1 MNNELNKHKKYL
13 HISFL
18 IKGGKVV
25 GNFCQSG
32 FSGRGKQFDN
42 QYDVDIIPST
52 HAERAALCSVPTHNH
67 KQLKRCKIYSIAF
80 RKIEG
85 KICVHHAKPCKTCCK
100 MMEKAG
106 ITKCYYSEANNNNLF
121 FCNPASILKQVDSS
135 IGLKILNIKK
145 YMKFKT
151 DYVLTIKNPNT
162 FRLIEKKQKQIEGRV
177 WRGSIRTLK
186 PGMVITVKCNN
197 HSLDARIN
205 GITKYK
211 NFFSLLKTKLSKTL
225 PTINNVNRGVEYYH
239 SFYSKNAI
247 NKHGIVAIHL
257 VPLF

>member
-1 MNNELNKHKKYL
+1 
-13 HISFL
+13 
-18 IKGGKVV
+18 
-25 GNFCQSG
+25 
-32 FSGRGKQFDN
+32 
-42 QYDVDIIPST
+42 
-52 HAERAALCSVPTHNH
+52 
-67 KQLKRCKIYSIAF
+67 
-80 RKIEG
+80 
-85 KICVHHAKPCKTCCK
+85 

-106 ITKCYYSEANNNNLF
+106 ITKCYYSEANNKNLF
-121 FCNPASILKQVDSS
+121 FCNPASIRRQTDSS

-145 YMKFKT
+145 YMKYKV
-151 DYVLTIKNPNT
+151 DYVLTIKNQST

-197 HSLDARIN
+197 HSLDARIT